1 MQQLTDA
8 SMAGMKFGATGQ
20 ESLTWAMNTFCLDL
34 SASDTGTAASLYFRP
49 GMYMVFL
56 PSGDALLSNAR
67 KAFQLFGYPQVGV
80 ESVLAWIADWVERG
94 DETLG
99 KPTHFENR
107 AGNF

>member
-8 SMAGMKFGATGQ
+8 SIADMNSGLQAGVAYLGHEYFLPG
-20 ESLTWAMNTFCLDL
+20 LV
-34 SASDTGTAASLYFRP
+34 ASDTGTVASLYFRP